1 MVGIKALGEDGTVDL
16 DAVENLAA
24 RNERDIER
32 ARIHAGDVLL
42 SMRGNFRAAL
52 ADKKCESLII
62 SQNLALL
69 RFREGIDPCLMA
81 AYLNSQQGRDTLT
94 ALARGRAV
102 PVLSSAAL
110 ETLDVPVPDEEA
122 QDRLAAC
129 LAVYQEYE
137 MLARKEAELVDTIKE
152 ALIAEHLGVRR

>member
-1 MVGIKALGEDGTVDL
+1 MGIKALREDGTVDF
-16 DAVENLAA
+16 DAVEELAA

-52 ADKKCESLII
+52 ADKKCESLLI

-69 RFREGIDPCLMA
+69 RFREGIDPGLMA
-81 AYLNSQQGRDTLT
+81 AYLTSQQGRDALT
-94 ALARGRAV
+94 PLARGRAV
-102 PVLSSAAL
+102 PVLSLAAL
-110 ETLDVPVPDEEA
+110 ETLEVPVLSEEA
-122 QDRLAAC
+122 QGRLAAC
-129 LAVYQEYE
+129 LAACREYE
-137 MLARKEAELVDTIKE
+137 ALARTEADLVDTIKE